1 MNTAEIDALFQTQLK
16 HSMAIGN
23 RPMGDRKR
31 DLHNLKAAVLAYRQE
46 IAAALLTDL
55 NKPSVET
62 DVSEVLPIKG
72 EIDHALK
79 NLDDWAAQRRVSS
92 PLTLVGTRAWVKP
105 EPKGV
110 VLIISPWNFPFN
122 LTFGPLASAL
132 AAGNCVVLKPSEATP
147 ASAALMEKIVSETF
161 SPDHVCVVNGGPE
174 VSSHLVSLPFH
185 HIFFTGGAEIGKK
198 VLRSAAEHLTPVTLE
213 LGGKSPAIVDR
224 SAHID
229 DAVSRILWAR
239 FFNSGQVCISPD
251 YVLIDEAVAE
261 PFIRAAKQKITA
273 FYGDAMKNDALSTLV
288 NERHFAKIT
297 GMIDDAVAK
306 GARLEA
312 GGRRDAAR
320 NFVEPTLLSGVD
332 FSMTVMH
339 DEIFGPI
346 LPIITWK
353 TADDALRIVNRLQRP
368 LAYYVFSQ
376 NSHSTQRFLTE
387 SRAGTTAI
395 NETFIQFIHPELP
408 FGGVNFSGMG
418 KAHGK
423 YGFDTFS
430 NERSY
435 VKQVFRWNAPLL
447 AHPPYTT
454 FTRKLSDALVRWF

>member
-1 MNTAEIDALFQTQLK
+1 MNTASIDALFQAQLTN
-16 HSMAIGN
+16 SMTIGN
-23 RPMGDRKR
+23 RPLADRKR
-31 DLHNLKAAVLAYRQE
+31 DLRNLKASVLKYRSE
-46 IAAALLTDL
+46 IADALLSDL
-55 NKPSVET
+55 NKPAVET
-62 DVSEVLPIKG
+62 DMSEVLPIKG

-79 NLDDWAAQRRVSS
+79 NLDEWAAKRHVST

-147 ASAALMEKIVSETF
+147 ASAALMEKIISETF
-161 SPDHVCVVNGGPE
+161 PPERVCVVNGGPE

-198 VLRSAAEHLTPVTLE
+198 VLRAAAEHLTPVTLE
-213 LGGKSPAIVDR
+213 LGGKSPAVVDR
-224 SAHID
+224 SANID

-251 YVLIDEAVAE
+251 YVLIDESVAE
-261 PFIRAAKQKITA
+261 VFIRAAKEKITH
-273 FYGDAMKNDALSTLV
+273 FYGDPMANEALSILV

-297 GMIDDAVAK
+297 GMIDDAIAK
-306 GARLEA
+306 GAKLEA

-332 FSMTVMH
+332 FSMEVMK

-353 TADDALRIVNRLQRP
+353 TTDDALRIVNGIERP
-368 LAYYVFSQ
+368 LAYYVFSK
-376 NSHSTQRFLTE
+376 NPGSTRRFLTE

-435 VKQVFRWNAPLL
+435 VKQVFRWNAPVLT
-447 AHPPYTT
+447 HPPYTS
-454 FTRKLSDALVRWF
+454 FTRKLADVLVRWF

>member
-1 MNTAEIDALFQTQLK
+1 MNTASIDALFQAQLTN
-16 HSMAIGN
+16 SMAIGN
-23 RPMGDRKR
+23 RPMADRKR
-31 DLHNLKAAVLAYRQE
+31 DLRNLKAAVLKYRGE
-46 IAAALLTDL
+46 IADALLSDL
-55 NKPSVET
+55 NKPAVET
-62 DVSEVLPIKG
+62 DMSEVLPVKG
-72 EIDHALK
+72 EIDHALR
-79 NLDDWAAQRRVSS
+79 NLDEWAAKRHVST

-147 ASAALMEKIVSETF
+147 ASAGLMEKIISETF
-161 SPDHVCVVNGGPE
+161 SSDHVCVVNGGPE

-198 VLRSAAEHLTPVTLE
+198 VLRAAAEHLTPVTLE
-213 LGGKSPAIVDR
+213 LGGKSPAVVDR
-224 SAHID
+224 SANIE

-251 YVLIDEAVAE
+251 YVLIDESVAE
-261 PFIRAAKQKITA
+261 VFIRAAKEKITQ
-273 FYGDAMKNDALSTLV
+273 FYGDPMANEALSTLV

-297 GMIDDAVAK
+297 GMIDDAIAK
-306 GARLEA
+306 GAKLEA

-332 FSMTVMH
+332 FSMEVMK

-353 TADDALRIVNRLQRP
+353 TTDDALRIVNGIERP
-368 LAYYVFSQ
+368 LAYYVFSK
-376 NSHSTQRFLTE
+376 NAGSTRRFLTE

-435 VKQVFRWNAPLL
+435 VKQVFRRNAPVLT
-447 AHPPYTT
+447 HPPYTS
-454 FTRKLSDALVRWF
+454 FTRKLADVLIRWF